1 MRKVLI
7 LAVTALGITVANSGA
22 NAQVD
27 LSAYA
32 DAEGYIDVQ
41 TLACRPDVA
50 GSGRLAHHLV

>member
-1 MRKVLI
+1 MRKLPI
-7 LAVTALGITVANSGA
+7 LAATGLSITVANSNA

-41 TLACRPDVA
+41 DMRSTRRDVA
-50 GSGRLAHHLV
+50 RPG